1 MLIHA
6 TKKRIKKCNMYTSDL
21 AAPKGFTALKAEVGK
36 LDVVKLVNVLNS
48 LNNLKIKID
57 NLDVAKLKTV
67 HLVDKQVVKNTM
79 FNIPRQK

>member
-1 MLIHA
+1 
-6 TKKRIKKCNMYTSDL
+6 MYTSDL
-21 AAPKGFTALKAEVGK
+21 AASKDFTALKAEVGK

-79 FNIPRQK
+79 FNIPR